1 MGFIDIALMVVIIS
15 GAVYLLYRSIW
26 KKKGHCPGCDS
37 GTCESENLPERGS
50 QSGKDHKRNS

>member
-1 MGFIDIALMVVIIS
+1 MGFVDIALIAAIIA

-37 GTCESENLPERGS
+37 DTCDK
-50 QSGKDHKRNS
+50 GK